1 MRRERL
7 PPLSLLALAPVAA
20 CSLFASSPALKSP
33 LRERLQKAETPT
45 IEEAARTCFSQL
57 GWTPDDVA
65 GDAEGA
71 TVVSAKNSDK
81 VRASV
86 YIQPPGQN
94 PRVTG
99 DPAYDDPFW
108 KCLAR
113 ELAAPKHEATAEPA
127 SSSEEP

>member
-1 MRRERL
+1 MRRHRF
-7 PPLSLLALAPVAA
+7 SLVLLLTLAPIPA

-33 LRERLQKAETPT
+33 LRERLTKAETPR

-71 TVVSAKNSDK
+71 TVVSAKNGEK
-81 VRASV
+81 ARASV
-86 YIQPPGQN
+86 YIQPPGQT

-99 DPAYDDPFW
+99 DPSYDDPFW
-108 KCLAR
+108 KCLSR
-113 ELAAPKHEATAEPA
+113 ELGAPKREAPAEPSA
-127 SSSEEP
+127 SAEGP